1 MPVSQD
7 LATTIRNSVDIVEI
21 VSGYIPLT
29 QRGKNFVGVCPFHDD
44 HSPSMSVS
52 KDKQIYKCFS
62 CGAAGNV
69 INFVMD
75 YEHVSFIDALNILGE
90 KCGIKVNSKSKIS
103 ESNKFKALYEIFEL
117 SNKFYQN
124 NLNTSMGLSA
134 KEYLKKRNI
143 DQNIIKEFG
152 IGLSLIKNDLLSQL
166 LIKKYAEE
174 DIKKTGLIL
183 KTDYGYHDIYT
194 HRIMFP
200 IHDLNGRV
208 VAFSGRI
215 YEHTDNSKY
224 INSME
229 SPIFKKG
236 EMLYHYHFARE
247 ECRLKKS
254 VIVMEGFMDV
264 IRASTIGIKNTVAT
278 MGTAITKN
286 QANLIKRLSNNVI
299 LCFDGDSA
307 GEKATLACANEL
319 ISIGVTPKVIRLKD
333 NLDPDEYILKYGK
346 DAFLNEID
354 NALGFMDFKMLN
366 LKNNKNMNNNTDVSR
381 YIKEVIDSLNKI
393 EDDILKEVTI
403 NKVSKETGVDKEFLK
418 SKLEKHEYKEI
429 KKPKLKE
436 KKHFDKYQKA
446 EVRLIFYMLKDKE
459 VVKLYRKKITYM
471 PTLKYRNLA
480 RIIDYYVKNNG
491 DIVLADF
498 LTFITDTDDYKTA
511 TEIISLNIKENYTKD
526 EIIDYINVI
535 KEYNIDSEKNRLKT
549 LMEKET
555 DPKKKIEIAQKILD
569 LKVRGERND

>member
-7 LATTIRNSVDIVEI
+7 LATTIRNCVDIVEI

-103 ESNKFKALYEIFEL
+103 ESNKFKELYEIFEL

-526 EIIDYINVI
+526 EIIDYKNVI
-535 KEYNIDSEKNRLKT
+535 KEYNID
-549 LMEKET
+549 
-555 DPKKKIEIAQKILD
+555 
-569 LKVRGERND
+569 